1 MGDRLKYERFLWFH
15 GRVKAGRHPNSVH
28 LAEEFELSQRT
39 AQRDIEFMRDNLK
52 APLEYSHEKKGYYYH
67 DGSYEL
73 PALWFSEENIMALA
87 LAVRL
92 ASSIPD
98 TKIKHKLC
106 EFLQQV
112 FHLQDAF
119 KNICL
124 EKISEKI
131 SVKNIE
137 YSRVDEGYFHEI
149 IDALFSES
157 PVAIAYYS
165 PHTNKRTLRTILP
178 LHLIHYM
185 GSWHIIAFCTKR
197 RGLRDFALSRIKS
210 VNRVAEE
217 IALPPNL
224 PSIKEYTR
232 KNFGI
237 MQGDETQEVC
247 LKFSPAIAEWMTEQI
262 WHPLQKLSFDSEGGL
277 LMRFPVADFREIKR
291 RILSYGADVKVL
303 SPKSLA
309 RDLKDEI
316 KRMGEVY

>member
-15 GRVKAGRHPNSVH
+15 GRVKAGRYPNSAR
-28 LAEEFELSQRT
+28 LAEEYEISQRT
-39 AQRDIEFMRDNLK
+39 AQRDIEFMLDNLK
-52 APLEYSHEKKGYYYH
+52 APLKYSHEKKGYYYH

-73 PALWFSEENIMALA
+73 PALWFSEENIMAIA

-98 TKIKHKLC
+98 TRIKHKLC
-106 EFLQQV
+106 EFLQHA
-112 FHLQDAF
+112 FHLQDSY

-124 EKISEKI
+124 EKISDKI

-137 YSRVDEGYFHEI
+137 YSRVDEGFFHEI
-149 IDALFSES
+149 IDALFRES

-165 PHTNKRTLRTILP
+165 PHTNKETLRTILP

-197 RGLRDFALSRIKS
+197 KGLRDFALSRIKS
-210 VNRVAEE
+210 VNHSTEK
-217 IALPPNL
+217 IILPADL

-237 MQGDETQEVC
+237 MQGDETQDVC
-247 LKFSPAIAEWMTEQI
+247 LRFTPAVAEWIAEQI
-262 WHPLQKLSFDSEGGL
+262 WHPLQKLSFDSEKGI

-291 RILSYGADVKVL
+291 RILSYGSDVKVI
-303 SPKSLA
+303 SPKKLA
-309 RDLKDEI
+309 AEI
-316 KRMGEVY
+316 KGEINKMGKVY